1 MRMHALF
8 SSRSRFS
15 RALLFTG
22 LILFSF
28 ASARAVVIPTV
39 PVGDA
44 GNANDPS
51 TGNLYGGVSYD
62 YRIGTTEVTN
72 AQYAAFLNAKA
83 ATGPLALY
91 NTNMGINARGGITQ
105 SGVSPNFSYAP
116 RTDMG
121 NKPVNFV
128 S

>member
-1 MRMHALF
+1 
-8 SSRSRFS
+8 
-15 RALLFTG
+15 
-22 LILFSF
+22 
-28 ASARAVVIPTV
+28 
-39 PVGDA
+39 
-44 GNANDPS
+44 
-51 TGNLYGGVSYD
+51 
-62 YRIGTTEVTN
+62 
-72 AQYAAFLNAKA
+72 
-83 ATGPLALY
+83 LALY